1 MSPATSPSPMQTLD
15 MEQPP
20 SAHDG
25 SGIDEAPWHRGLRRT
40 QPTWPH
46 AAKVSSHG
54 AGPSLMLMVLESK
67 FPSPR
72 GTREAGD
79 FQLWH
84 QSIQNPRMHLEQP
97 PDTQIACMDRGRGAQ
112 TGARTSLHSY
122 VGAHACVCVHRGQC
136 GHTGHPQIHCQACP
150 CQLRVLVLPG
160 KTSRVG
166 SRQRE
171 GQVGWEGG
179 VWGQQEGVTLKL
191 VAGET

>member
-1 MSPATSPSPMQTLD
+1 MSPATSLSPIQTLD

-20 SAHDG
+20 SVHDG
-25 SGIDEAPWHRGLRRT
+25 SGIDEAPWHRGLRGS

-54 AGPSLMLMVLESK
+54 AGPSLMLMVLESR
-67 FPSPR
+67 FPSPG

-97 PDTQIACMDRGRGAQ
+97 PDTQIACMDRGRGAH

-122 VGAHACVCVHRGQC
+122 VGVHACVCVHRGQC
-136 GHTGHPQIHCQACP
+136 GHTGVPTNP
-150 CQLRVLVLPG
+150 LPG
-160 KTSRVG
+160 MPVPAEGPG
-166 SRQRE
+166 SARKDQQA
-171 GQVGWEGG
+171 GQQAARGAGG
-179 VWGQQEGVTLKL
+179 VGRGGMGP
-191 VAGET
+191 AGRGDT